1 MRLRFGIIA
10 ASVVLW
16 GMPAFAQSN
25 SQVEALVEALRQA
38 SPQTGIKNDGLYSD
52 WQVIPGNIPRWS
64 KACIGRELTPA
75 KFEASPVTAR
85 AIVTCVVR
93 DLLRDEFKASGNNE
107 SLAVRRAASW
117 WMTGDPAV
125 YNRDRT
131 SAYTQKVLNFYQQAK
146 PTQTATPQQQEP
158 SAYDRAMQIGYNATR
173 KGDYNTGL
181 INFKRALSQRPGD
194 PYATQAIAN
203 VEVYLKRNQ
212 ASAAP
217 KTPAPEPQSQPSV
230 ASTSTESIS
239 QEQAVNLVTQWLQ
252 AKSQILAPPF
262 DQQLVAKLTTGELYQ
277 DLTQANGVIA
287 WLKNNQ
293 AYYRFGVQ
301 KLEAVNKFAASGN
314 KATLE
319 VNVTEERTLYQNGKI
334 EPNQTDFQTR
344 LMRYTL
350 ESQSGQWKITDYKTV
365 DGSLLERGVAN

>member
-1 MRLRFGIIA
+1 MRLRFAAIA
-10 ASVVLW
+10 ASFVLW
-16 GMPAFAQSN
+16 GMPALAQSN
-25 SQVEALVEALRQA
+25 SQVEALVEALRRA
-38 SPQTGIKNDGLYSD
+38 SPQTETKNDGLYSD
-52 WQVIPGNIPRWS
+52 WQVLPGNIPRWS

-75 KFEASPVTAR
+75 EFEASPVTAR

-93 DLLRDEFKASGNNE
+93 DLLRDEFKASGSNE
-107 SLAVRRAASW
+107 SLAVRRAAAW
-117 WMTGDPAV
+117 WMTGDPAT

-131 SAYTQKVLNFYQQAK
+131 RDYTQKVLSFYQQAK
-146 PTQTATPQQQEP
+146 PTQTATQEP

-173 KGDYNTGL
+173 KGDYNTAL

-194 PYATQAIAN
+194 RYATQAINN

-212 ASAAP
+212 APVAAKP
-217 KTPAPEPQSQPSV
+217 PAPAPQSQPPV
-230 ASTSTESIS
+230 GAEAAGSIS
-239 QEQAVNLVTQWLQ
+239 QQQAVELVSQWLQ
-252 AKSQILAPPF
+252 AKSKILAPPF
-262 DQQLVAKLTTGELYQ
+262 DQQLAAKLTTGELYS
-277 DLTQANGVIA
+277 DLTQANGVIT

-301 KLEAVNKFAASGN
+301 KAEAVKKFAASDN

-334 EPNQTDFQTR
+334 VPNQTDFQTR

-350 ESQSGQWKITDYKTV
+350 ESQAGEWKITDYKTV
-365 DGSLLERGVAN
+365 DGSLLERGVVN